1 MQSEDGLNFSL
12 RCKVIV
18 GGSASG
24 RILITKQPINFL
36 SSVDH
41 LTGMITDNNHELFG
55 KSLKNSLLVFPY
67 AVGSSVGAYS
77 IFALKSNG
85 VSPSGIICI
94 SKTDIT
100 TASGCAIAN
109 IPLLE
114 IPNDQDID
122 EIKNYSNATID
133 GHSGTLEIKKV

>member
-1 MQSEDGLNFSL
+1 MNNSL

-18 GGSASG
+18 GGSANG
-24 RILITKQPINFL
+24 RMLVTKQPINFL

-41 LTGMITDNNHELFG
+41 FTGIITDSNHELYG
-55 KSLKNSLLVFPY
+55 QCLKNSLLVFPY

-85 VSPSGIICI
+85 VSPSGIICT

-114 IPNDQDID
+114 LHKDQDIP
-122 EIKNYSNATID
+122 EMKNFNKAIID
-133 GHSGTLEIKKV
+133 GKSGTLEIKKV

>member
-1 MQSEDGLNFSL
+1 MNYSL

-24 RILITKQPINFL
+24 RILTTSQPINFL

-41 LTGMITDNNHELFG
+41 LTGMITDKDHELCGEF
-55 KSLKNSLLVFPY
+55 LKNRVLVFPY
-67 AVGSSVGAYS
+67 TVGSSVGSYT

-85 VSPSGIICI
+85 VSPSGIICT

-114 IPNDQDID
+114 LYRDQEFP
-122 EIKNYSNATID
+122 EIKNNDEGIAD
-133 GHSGTLEIKKV
+133 GVSGILRINKF

>member
-1 MQSEDGLNFSL
+1 MNNSL
-12 RCKVIV
+12 KCKVIV

-24 RILITKQPINFL
+24 KMLVTKQPINFL
-36 SSVDH
+36 SSLDH
-41 LTGMITDNNHELFG
+41 LTGMITDSNHELYG
-55 KSLKNSLLVFPY
+55 QCLKNCLLVFPY

-85 VSPSGIICI
+85 VSPSGIICT

-114 IPNDQDID
+114 LHKDQEIPEID
-122 EIKNYSNATID
+122 NFSKAIID
-133 GHSGTLEIKKV
+133 GLSGTLEIKKV

>member
-1 MQSEDGLNFSL
+1 MSYSL

-18 GGSASG
+18 GGNASG
-24 RILITKQPINFL
+24 SILVTKQPINFL

-41 LTGMITDNNHELFG
+41 LTGMITDKSHELYGEFV
-55 KSLKNSLLVFPY
+55 KDHVLVFPY

-85 VSPSGIICI
+85 VSPSGIICT
-94 SKTDIT
+94 SRTDIT
-100 TASGCAIAN
+100 TASGCAITN

-114 IPNDQDID
+114 LCGDQDIP
-122 EIKNYSNATID
+122 EIQNYNEAIVD
-133 GHSGTLEIKKV
+133 GIAGILQIKKV

>member
-1 MQSEDGLNFSL
+1 MNNSL
-12 RCKVIV
+12 KCKVIV

-24 RILITKQPINFL
+24 KMLVTKQPINFL

-41 LTGMITDNNHELFG
+41 LTGMITDSNHELYG
-55 KSLKNSLLVFPY
+55 QCLKKSLLVFPY
-67 AVGSSVGAYS
+67 AVGSSVGAYA

-85 VSPSGIICI
+85 VSPTGIICT

-114 IPNDQDID
+114 LHKDQEIP
-122 EIKNYSNATID
+122 EIENFSKAIID
-133 GHSGTLEIKKV
+133 GLSGKLEIKKV

>member
-1 MQSEDGLNFSL
+1 MNNSL
-12 RCKVIV
+12 KCKVIV

-24 RILITKQPINFL
+24 KMLVTKQPINFL

-41 LTGMITDNNHELFG
+41 LTGMITDSNHELYG
-55 KSLKNSLLVFPY
+55 QCLKNCLLVFPY

-85 VSPSGIICI
+85 VSPSGIICT

-114 IPNDQDID
+114 LHKDQEIPDI
-122 EIKNYSNATID
+122 ENFSKAIID
-133 GHSGTLEIKKV
+133 GLSGTLKIKKV

>member
-1 MQSEDGLNFSL
+1 MNYSL

-24 RILITKQPINFL
+24 RILTTSQPINFL

-41 LTGMITDNNHELFG
+41 LTGMITDKDHELCGEF
-55 KSLKNSLLVFPY
+55 LKNRVLVFPY
-67 AVGSSVGAYS
+67 TVGSSVGSYT

-85 VSPSGIICI
+85 VSPSGIICT

-114 IPNDQDID
+114 LYRDQEFP
-122 EIKNYSNATID
+122 EIKNNDEGIAD
-133 GHSGTLEIKKV
+133 GISGILRIKKF

>member
-1 MQSEDGLNFSL
+1 MELNISL

-24 RILITKQPINFL
+24 RMLVTKQPINFL

-41 LTGMITDNNHELFG
+41 LMGMITDSNHELYG
-55 KSLKNSLLVFPY
+55 QCLKNSLLVFPY

-85 VSPSGIICI
+85 VSPSGIICT

-114 IPNDQDID
+114 LHKDQDIP
-122 EIKNYSNATID
+122 EIEDFCEAIID
-133 GHSGTLEIKKV
+133 GESGTLEIKKV